1 MLHVDVIVGKHIDI
15 HQLARPEGCD
25 AFTFSST

>member
-1 MLHVDVIVGKHIDI
+1 MLFLLLEHITI

-25 AFTFSST
+25 AFIWSSTWN